1 MKKSLL
7 AGAACIA
14 IGLPAAAFTVDH
26 NTNASFNANTIIEQA
41 QIAEE
46 WDITTAGAPDGTFG
60 LSIVADAGGTFAAGQ
75 NYFITVEVSGG
86 TLRGTRLGSEVV
98 EFGGAGGADVTGS
111 SVQAGATSTSATYL
125 VSISNLSTPGDRIDL
140 ELPITYGGCA
150 SDLEVTVTVALDS
163 QNSAVFEQGTYTV
176 GGASATTTT
185 SGSPVA
191 TCFNV
196 FNGEIVDDRTL
207 TPVSGNPTDSFLLR
221 DDFAEFSTIN
231 EAAAA
236 TPAPTPV
243 VFDTATSARLAQI
256 DMNIATATD
265 GSPVVTPPAGDPDGF
280 LTRLDVPNT
289 GFLGVDVALLDT
301 ALDAVDFVSA
311 VFNLA
316 QSAANVAS
324 FEGSVVSSLATPFS
338 TGANPAE
345 IVDLDIVVVGGTNTV
360 VSQDTSTSS
369 GSVNFDDVAYNL
381 ISGEAVATG
390 VADDLNYE
398 ASVCGVMDWFGGA
411 NAVTRQFVRAT
422 GFGADVQRV
431 DVIATNIVYASGDT
445 GPATVRAPL
454 ASSPSSTDVEF
465 LITNAMTGAAID
477 GASGS
482 ANPHLRS
489 DVLFAFVGGVQQS
502 TGPAPSPA
510 AGTILTTL
518 DCDRLQASPAT
529 IDLSPF
535 GNDAGVVSGAYGP
548 EVRDGDD

>member
-1 MKKSLL
+1 
-7 AGAACIA
+7 
-14 IGLPAAAFTVDH
+14 
-26 NTNASFNANTIIEQA
+26 
-41 QIAEE
+41 
-46 WDITTAGAPDGTFG
+46 
-60 LSIVADAGGTFAAGQ
+60 
-75 NYFITVEVSGG
+75 
-86 TLRGTRLGSEVV
+86 
-98 EFGGAGGADVTGS
+98 
-111 SVQAGATSTSATYL
+111 
-125 VSISNLSTPGDRIDL
+125 
-140 ELPITYGGCA
+140 
-150 SDLEVTVTVALDS
+150 
-163 QNSAVFEQGTYTV
+163 
-176 GGASATTTT
+176 
-185 SGSPVA
+185 
-191 TCFNV
+191 
-196 FNGEIVDDRTL
+196 
-207 TPVSGNPTDSFLLR
+207 
-221 DDFAEFSTIN
+221 
-231 EAAAA
+231 
-236 TPAPTPV
+236 
-243 VFDTATSARLAQI
+243 
-256 DMNIATATD
+256 
-265 GSPVVTPPAGDPDGF
+265 
-280 LTRLDVPNT
+280 
-289 GFLGVDVALLDT
+289 
-301 ALDAVDFVSA
+301 
-311 VFNLA
+311 
-316 QSAANVAS
+316 
-324 FEGSVVSSLATPFS
+324 
-338 TGANPAE
+338 
-345 IVDLDIVVVGGTNTV
+345 VGGTNTV

-381 ISGEAVATG
+381 IPSEAVATG